1 MGRGKEQQEGK
12 AKRLGRSPAEA
23 VTSSRPRRDDG
34 WEKVPELAKAGAVE
48 ETNQLE

>member
-12 AKRLGRSPAEA
+12 AKPLGWPTAEA
-23 VTSSRPRRDDG
+23 VTSSRSRRDDR
-34 WEKVPELAKAGAVE
+34 WEKVPELEKAGAIE